1 MKKIFKIIGIG
12 IIGLP
17 ILNLFAVSITKSI
30 LLIFTKILIFTK
42 NIEIVKNN
50 IYPIVLIDDIITL
63 LLIAL
68 IFLPRDYGIKDI
80 INKKKYR

>member
-30 LLIFTKILIFTK
+30 LLIFTK

-80 INKKKYR
+80 INKKNTDKGIF

>member
-30 LLIFTKILIFTK
+30 LLIFTK